1 MTVPERPMPRA
12 GTRLRRTPVTAAP
25 PHRVSAAVDAGPHP
39 VPRWTAE
46 AYERD
51 LPRREG

>member
-12 GTRLRRTPVTAAP
+12 GTRRRRTPVTAAP
-25 PHRVSAAVDAGPHP
+25 PYPVSAAVDADPRP